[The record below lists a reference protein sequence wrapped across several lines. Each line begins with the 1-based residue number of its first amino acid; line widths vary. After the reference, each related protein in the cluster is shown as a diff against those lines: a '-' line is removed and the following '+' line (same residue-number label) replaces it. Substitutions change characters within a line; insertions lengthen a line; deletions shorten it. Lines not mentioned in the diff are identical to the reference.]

1 MWFLLSLALVFR
13 LAIAWGNYGFVAMDD
28 YEEMLR
34 LAVPAQQVAGA
45 GYIVETAAIRSPL
58 PKLWIYTLGQA
69 AGSMGLEDPVNQV
82 RFIYTILG
90 LLGLA
95 AAATVWWMFHR
106 IGRPDWA
113 IHGLAWAGLNFFAVY
128 VSTRAL
134 IENMSMPFFTVAAV
148 LLVVYAHEGGRR
160 WLLWS
165 LLALTIASMFRFQ
178 AGVGIIALIT
188 VPLTLR

>member
-1 MWFLLSLALVFR
+1 VRSKPRYIGNETSTFLASKAHVTHPDRLPLSPGRTVWFLLGLALVFR

-34 LAVPAQQVAGA
+34 LAVPAQQVAGV

-113 IHGLAWAGLNFFAVY
+113 IH
-128 VSTRAL
+128 
-134 IENMSMPFFTVAAV
+134 
-148 LLVVYAHEGGRR
+148 
-160 WLLWS
+160 
-165 LLALTIASMFRFQ
+165 
-178 AGVGIIALIT
+178 
-188 VPLTLR
+188 